1 MDTTEPTNPT
11 GEFAER
17 FEVSRELGRGG
28 MAVVVLAHDRKLDRP
43 VALKLLAPEISAA
56 VGADRF
62 IREIRVTARLVHPN
76 IVPLFDSGK
85 AGSRLYY
92 VMPYIAGPTLR
103 SHLGKF
109 GPRPVDETIR
119 ILSDL
124 AEALAYAHTMGVVHR
139 DLKPENIFW
148 SSDRA
153 LLADFGIASV
163 ATPNATH
170 MTADGL
176 IVGTLAYMSPEQ
188 ASGANVD
195 GRADLYSLGCV
206 AYELLTGLPPFQR
219 EAPAALIAAHLTVP
233 APPVRQQRGDIP
245 ETLAQAIDR
254 LLSKSPMDRP
264 SSAASLLDALRTT
277 GGGLTGE
284 ITDITPG
291 TTGRETPEVADLIN
305 KAVTLYCKSAHG
317 GEGTKTSLEMAR
329 IYAERAV
336 SKSPE
341 SPRALVALAD
351 VVHISGLRGFIDGP
365 SAYDQAK
372 DLRMRALAIDDNVG
386 EVHASLGY
394 YLLYWED
401 DFEGAGL
408 ELARAVELA
417 PGHAEGRRQYG
428 NWLKMSGRP
437 EEALRE
443 MQAAARVFPQAPYF
457 LLGVADL
464 LMTLGRYD
472 EAIKPLREALRQAP
486 KYESCLERLEMSCHR
501 AGRHEEALEVRTN
514 WLGLRGLHERK
525 SMLEEDARRD
535 GWLAARER
543 DLRRDLE
550 AALTLATTQ
559 DPFVDVKYTR
569 QLSDRIIV
577 LLAEL
582 GEWTQVMDWVERGYL
597 LRPGRLRR
605 VLTDMPFNR
614 HGLERDPRYAR
625 LLRSAGLTELLG

>member
-1 MDTTEPTNPT
+1 MDSPEQSNLTD
-11 GEFAER
+11 GFAER

-28 MAVVVLAHDRKLDRP
+28 MAVVMLAHDRKLDRP

-85 AGSRLYY
+85 AGSRLFY

-103 SHLGKF
+103 AHLGRF
-109 GPRPVDETIR
+109 GPRPIDETVR
-119 ILSDL
+119 ILCDI
-124 AEALAYAHTMGVVHR
+124 AEALAYAHTMGIVHR

-163 ATPNATH
+163 TAPNATS

-176 IVGTLAYMSPEQ
+176 IIGTLAYMSPEQ
-188 ASGANVD
+188 ASGIVVD
-195 GRADLYSLGCV
+195 GRSDLYSLGCV
-206 AYELLTGLPPFQR
+206 AYELLTGSPPFQR
-219 EAPAALIAAHLTVP
+219 EAPAAIIAAHLTAN
-233 APPVRQQRGDIP
+233 APPIRHQRADIP
-245 ETLAQAIDR
+245 ESLAQAVER
-254 LLSKSPMDRP
+254 LLAKSPADRP
-264 SSAASLLDALRTT
+264 SSAASLLDQLRTT
-277 GGGLTGE
+277 GGALGADLGE
-284 ITDITPG
+284 LPTWAG
-291 TTGRETPEVADLIN
+291 SRESPEVADLIA
-305 KAVTLYCKSAHG
+305 KATTLYFKGAHG
-317 GEGTKTSLEMAR
+317 GEGTRTSLEMAR
-329 IYAERAV
+329 VYAERAV
-336 SKSPE
+336 AKAPE
-341 SPRALVALAD
+341 SPRALIALAD
-351 VVHISGLRGFIDGP
+351 TVHISGLRGFID
-365 SAYDQAK
+365 SAAAFARAK
-372 DLRMRALAIDDNVG
+372 ELRMQALAIDDNVG

-401 DFEGAGL
+401 DFESAGI

-417 PGHAEGRRQYG
+417 PKHAEGRRQYG
-428 NWLKMSGRP
+428 NWLKMAGRP
-437 EEALRE
+437 EESLRE
-443 MQAAARVFPQAPYF
+443 MQAAAQMFPQAPYF

-472 EAIKPLREALRQAP
+472 EAIKPLRESLRQAP
-486 KYESCLERLEMSCHR
+486 KYESVLERLEMSCHR
-501 AGRHEEALEVRTN
+501 AGRHEEALEVRST
-514 WLGLRGLHERK
+514 WLGLRGLHDRK
-525 SMLEEDARRD
+525 AMLEEEVRRD
-535 GWLAARER
+535 GWLIARER

-550 AALTLATTQ
+550 AALTRATAE

-582 GEWTQVMDWVERGYL
+582 GEWTQAMDWVDRGYMI
-597 LRPGRLRR
+597 RPGRLRR

-614 HGLERDPRYAR
+614 HGLESDPRYAR
-625 LLRSAGLTELLG
+625 LLRTAGLTELLG